1 MRCSMSR
8 RPTAGRRHAVRLGR
22 LSCGRPSRA
31 GGVARLRRAAAVG
44 AHPGAGARREAERQR
59 GLPAA
64 LRAVPGAA
72 LSHRQHQRAQGAADP
87 LRAGGRRRVRHR
99 VAPDRPAH
107 GAPHGPRRDDRRPRG
122 VAAPQPGERA
132 DQLGADP
139 GRETDRQ
146 LADLARRRR
155 GRGKHHRPERDSDH
169 ALRHL
174 RPTLAQ
180 RVAPPTLEMLL
191 RLVPRLLAG
200 ERPGRPQTHTGE
212 RVLPRRRPAD
222 GKVDWSRPGAAVYDF
237 VRALTRPYPG
247 AFSWID
253 GRRWRIW
260 QAALQPLAAAPGVP
274 PGEVLGTVVSPVP
287 EACGKLVACG
297 NGTVVLLEVEAED
310 GTVLKGRALAEQ
322 PWTGKRWTDE

>member
-1 MRCSMSR
+1 MRFAWVGFHAEGLPALEALLASGAPLQSVLTLEPELAAKRSGSVDYRLLCER
-8 RPTAGRRHAVRLGR
+8 FRVPLYHIANINEPKALQILCGLGADVVFVIGWHQIVRPTALHT
-22 LSCGRPSRA
+22 
-31 GGVARLRRAAAVG
+31 ARVGMIG
-44 AHPGAGARREAERQR
+44 AH
-59 GLPAA
+59 AA
-64 LRAVPGAA
+64 LLPHNRGSAPINWA
-72 LSHRQHQRAQGAADP
+72 LIRGEKQTGNSLIWLAEDVD
-87 LRAGGRRRVRHR
+87 AGNIIDQSVIPITPYDTCATLYQQ
-99 VAPDRPAH
+99 VAHSNR
-107 GAPHGPRRDDRRPRG
+107 
-122 VAAPQPGERA
+122 
-132 DQLGADP
+132 
-139 GRETDRQ
+139 
-146 LADLARRRR
+146 
-155 GRGKHHRPERDSDH
+155 
-169 ALRHL
+169 
-174 RPTLAQ
+174 
-180 RVAPPTLEMLL
+180 EMLL

-297 NGTVVLLEVEAED
+297 DGTVVLLEVEAED